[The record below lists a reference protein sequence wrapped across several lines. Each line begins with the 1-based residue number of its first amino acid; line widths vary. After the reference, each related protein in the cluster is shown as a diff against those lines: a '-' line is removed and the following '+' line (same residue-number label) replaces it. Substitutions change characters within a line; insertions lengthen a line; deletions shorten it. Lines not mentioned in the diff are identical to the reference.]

1 MANRRDLLFLVA
13 ILTAI
18 HGALLG
24 YDYLHPEAFLMG
36 DRSGTRMTLVKNF
49 ATAVLDNKE
58 IIQTLSTQGIIGD
71 YFIHALA
78 YMAGGRI
85 GILVLQIAAS
95 VFSVCAV
102 FLLALSLTE
111 SRKVAWISAI
121 VYATLPH
128 SLAFPHLLVTETFAN
143 SFLIFSVYALIKSA
157 NERDAS
163 PRHLEVAGIWIALS
177 MLVRP
182 IVIFLPLFVGLALA
196 VSGAYSRKVI
206 ATHYL
211 SAAYIPLLAW
221 MGFMAITTDHFTT
234 GSSGS
239 TLGYNLYL
247 RVERMHMGAPDEM
260 PAPALLD
267 RSQKKISPTEYVGYI
282 IDDPGQYINLL
293 KFDIANLLLN
303 SGVNKLLGYYLGV
316 YDPGSERG
324 RHWRTI
330 VDQRGFI
337 QGLLGVLQ
345 GSSIFILSTIVFT
358 LYWIVLLIG
367 AVLGFRHYLVSDLT
381 GKAEKL
387 ILILVPVYILATTLI
402 IVSGPRSGHRSSFE
416 FILCLMFAIYISR
429 HGFPPSLQSNKATIS
444 RLKQSWTPTVPPVS
458 G

>member
-24 YDYLHPEAFLMG
+24 YDYLHPDAFLMG
-36 DRSGTRMTLVKNF
+36 DRSGTRMGLVKNF

-143 SFLIFSVYALIKSA
+143 SFLIFSVYALIKA
-157 NERDAS
+157 VNNRDSS
-163 PRHLEVAGIWIALS
+163 PRHLVVAGIWMALS

-182 IVIFLPLFVGLALA
+182 IVILLPLFVGLALA

-211 SAAYIPLLAW
+211 SPAYLPLLAW
-221 MGFMAITTDHFTT
+221 MGFMAVTTDHFTT
-234 GSSGS
+234 GTSGS

-247 RVERMHMGAPDEM
+247 RVERMHMGASDGM
-260 PAPALLD
+260 PEPALLD
-267 RSQKKISPTEYVGYI
+267 RSPKKISPIEYGGYV
-282 IDDPGQYINLL
+282 IDHPRQYSNLL
-293 KFDIANLLLN
+293 KFDIANLVLN

-324 RHWRTI
+324 RHWRNLI
-330 VDQRGFI
+330 DQHGFI
-337 QGLLGVLQ
+337 HGVLDVLQ

-358 LYWIVLLIG
+358 LYWIILLVG
-367 AVLGFRHYLVSDLT
+367 AVLGFHYYLASDLR

-387 ILILVPVYILATTLI
+387 ILILVPVYILAITLI

-416 FILCLMFAIYISR
+416 FILCLMFAIYVCKR
-429 HGFPPSLQSNKATIS
+429 KPP
-444 RLKQSWTPTVPPVS
+444 RWTPANCEADYL
-458 G
+458 